1 MNRGRSVFVTG
12 TAICTRAATAQRAVG
27 VDKPAEAA
35 ENVRHD
41 GGGDGGDDVVVV
53 VKMVTAAAL
62 TCRACQAQ
70 CCSDA
75 LGGRG
80 SNDSKFRCC
89 ADDSMHSVEK
99 KKKKHP
105 RDWALFSSGLCC
117 PSKGAGNTRRAWA
130 RVKLAVVAVLGK
142 SSKCWRP
149 MAAHGPKYPAP
160 RPTSAIKSTICL
172 IRPPPCLEQFEFGP
186 PLLFV
191 IANQ

>member
-99 KKKKHP
+99 NKTK
-105 RDWALFSSGLCC
+105 
-117 PSKGAGNTRRAWA
+117 NTRGIGHFSAAGCVA
-130 RVKLAVVAVLGK
+130 RQKAQETHVVRGQ
-142 SSKCWRP
+142 
-149 MAAHGPKYPAP
+149 
-160 RPTSAIKSTICL
+160 
-172 IRPPPCLEQFEFGP
+172 E
-186 PLLFV
+186 
-191 IANQ
+191 